1 MKSFSF
7 DGELI
12 NDYCFYNSSSI
23 VEVSIQVFERNEVD
37 CYQDAHRVYKLLS
50 GLSSLEKLTVS
61 NGTVEV
67 CSQLLIT

>member
-23 VEVSIQVFERNEVD
+23 VDASIEAFERNEVD
-37 CYQDAHRVYKLLS
+37 CYQDAHRVFKLLS
-50 GLSSLEKLTVS
+50 GLSSVEKLAIYD
-61 NGTVEV
+61 GTVQV